1 MKLKDGSNLI
11 VSGAHSLRVL
21 NAKNIVSLGVL
32 QGKAYILSLDD
43 GTELKAVPGS
53 ITPTDTMEE
62 GKCMKVI
69 AFKLGQVSP
78 ERTAMLEA
86 LRMLPLVAI
95 YVDEQGNTKVA
106 GDIDF
111 PLVFSYTITGGLYE
125 CQLEGDNIA
134 PNPYLAE

>member
-1 MKLKDGSNLI
+1 MSMN
-11 VSGAHSLRVL
+11 R
-21 NAKNIVSLGVL
+21 
-32 QGKAYILSLDD
+32 
-43 GTELKAVPGS
+43 
-53 ITPTDTMEE
+53 
-62 GKCMKVI
+62 
-69 AFKLGQVSP
+69 
-78 ERTAMLEA
+78 
-86 LRMLPLVAI
+86 AI

>member
-1 MKLKDGSNLI
+1 M
-11 VSGAHSLRVL
+11 RVL

-43 GTELKAVPGS
+43 GVALKAVPGS
-53 ITPTDTMEE
+53 VQPSDTMEE
-62 GKCMKVI
+62 GRYIKVI
-69 AFKLGQVSP
+69 TFKLGQVGA
-78 ERTAMLEA
+78 ERTSLLEA
-86 LRMLPLVAI
+86 LRVRPLVAI

-111 PLVFSYTITGGLYE
+111 PLVFTYTITGGLYE
-125 CQLEGDNIA
+125 CKLEGSNIA